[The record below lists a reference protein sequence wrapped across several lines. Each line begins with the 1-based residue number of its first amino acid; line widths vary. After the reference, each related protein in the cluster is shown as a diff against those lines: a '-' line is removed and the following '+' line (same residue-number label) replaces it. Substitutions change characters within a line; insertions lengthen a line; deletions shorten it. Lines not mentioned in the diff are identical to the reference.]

1 MTKQPLHMRLPQR
14 ADIVEGAGTTIPSG
28 AVPDPR
34 TPPQD
39 PTQNLSKVQQ
49 AENAIVARLDHGP
62 IGA

>member
-14 ADIVEGAGTTIPSG
+14 ADVVEGAGTTIPSG

-34 TPPQD
+34 TASLD
-39 PTQNLSKVQQ
+39 PTQDLSKVQR

-62 IGA
+62 LGA